1 MHLRRTLLAVSIAA
15 AAQYASAETVT
26 LTDAGYATQAQHDTG
41 LIIEGSYTGGDDAIQ
56 LEGAT
61 ILNSFVNNADII
73 IDAATTPD
81 ESNSIPFPSGIDVD
95 ISDVD
100 GRSTTIASDFANN
113 GNITVSGFE
122 ATGLLIDTAEIGG
135 SLFNDRDITVTDPQT
150 RSGSEDDL
158 SGAKGI
164 EFANSTLGGSIDNSG
179 QVKAFGDDSSALD
192 IYLSNIAG
200 NIVNAEGGLLYAKG
214 RNVDGISLETTTLGG
229 DIVNHGIIQV
239 DGLAESEIGEPA
251 EFYDDQAN
259 GLDFDDGGKIGR
271 FINNGTVQAT
281 GFKANGLYV
290 DGSMFDYGIVNNGI
304 IESDGVAIRVENFQ
318 INPDTP
324 EGEGYDSGD
333 YSPGSGAGN
342 GYLRIQQNAGVIRG
356 QTAAIQGNEFT
367 DLIWNGGAIEGKIYG
382 LGEAKVTGATS
393 IAEFYGNV
401 IEVNEEVEILNGGQL
416 NFNSPHSY
424 IMKSDHAVKS
434 GWDDQFTG
442 GNLVVATGGT
452 LGLTLSGATDA
463 TRPILLVEGTATFE
477 KDSVVMLNATVDD
490 FTSTGKTY
498 TLIQAGSLVDHG
510 LLLKSSS
517 ALLSVSNLSI
527 TPTSIGADVSKP
539 DTTQPTEPTP
549 TEPTDPTPTDPTPTE
564 PTGPTPT
571 EPTKPADGAIVV
583 APNSEETNK
592 TVIAQGGGNSNA
604 QAAGA
609 RFVSFMGNL
618 NSNDPIANAL
628 INAGTDTAAI
638 ARIAAQLAPEVN
650 GGSTQA
656 AMGGQSMISTAIGG
670 RMGAARSGMSS
681 GEGFD
686 EVGGWIQVLS
696 SDATQDMRDGIDGY
710 SSDSKGLLFGAD
722 GKLNEQTTLGLSY
735 SFINTDVSS
744 DLGNKTDVD
753 THALT
758 AYGSWTDNGL
768 FVDGSVTYGLSKNDA
783 ERFIAGTKS
792 TANYDSS
799 LFGLNVM
806 SGYAFDLSNG
816 LVIEPRIA
824 GRYSK
829 VTTDKYD
836 EKGSSGS
843 LSIQN
848 EQRMEV
854 AELGAGVRLAG
865 QFDVAGGLLTP
876 EAKVMAFHD
885 FIGDQAKTE
894 AAFLAGGDSFNT
906 FGATSARDTYEFG
919 LGASYRR
926 DQVTFTVGYDRQ
938 MKSGFDADTF
948 TAKVRYDF

>member
-1 MHLRRTLLAVSIAA
+1 LHLRRTLLAISIAA
-15 AAQYASAETVT
+15 AAQYAVAETVT

-41 LIIEGSYTGGDDAIQ
+41 LTIGGSYTGGDDAIQ

-61 ILNSFVNNADII
+61 ITGSFVNNAHII
-73 IDAATTPD
+73 IDAATTLD
-81 ESNSIPFPSGIDVD
+81 ENNSIPYPSGIDVD

-100 GRSTTIASDFANN
+100 LHSTTISGDFANN

-122 ATGLLIDTAEIGG
+122 ATGLLFDNAEIGG
-135 SLFNDRDITVTDPQT
+135 TLFNDGDITVTDPQT
-150 RSGSEDDL
+150 RTGSDDDL
-158 SGAKGI
+158 YGANGI
-164 EFANSTLGGSIDNSG
+164 EFASSTLGGSIDNSG
-179 QVKAFGDDSSALD
+179 QIKAFGDDSSAMD
-192 IYLSNIAG
+192 IYLSKITG
-200 NIVNAEGGLLYAKG
+200 DIVNAEGGLLYAKG
-214 RNVDGISLETTTLGG
+214 RNVDGISLESTDLSNGS
-229 DIVNHGIIQV
+229 IINDGTILV
-239 DGLAESEIGEPA
+239 DGLTEAEIEEDLSL
-251 EFYDDQAN
+251 YDDRAT
-259 GLDFDDGGKIGR
+259 GIDLDMGAKLDR
-271 FINNGTVQAT
+271 VINNGSIQAT
-281 GFKANGLYV
+281 GYGANAIIV
-290 DGSMFDYGIVNNGI
+290 DGATFGYGIVNNGTI
-304 IESDGVAIRVENFQ
+304 DSDGVAIRVEQFSIDPNTL
-318 INPDTP
+318 D
-324 EGEGYDSGD
+324 GD
-333 YSPGSGAGN
+333 YELGAGAGN
-342 GYLRIQQNAGVIRG
+342 GFLRIEQNAGLIRG

-382 LGEAKVTGATS
+382 LGEAKVTGANS
-393 IAEFYGNV
+393 IAEFYGDV
-401 IEVNEEVEILNGGQL
+401 IEVQEEVEILSGGQL

-424 IMKSDHAVKS
+424 IMKSDHAVQN
-434 GWDDQFTG
+434 GWDDQYTG
-442 GNLVVATGGT
+442 GNLLVATGGT
-452 LGLTLSGATDA
+452 LGLPLSAATDA
-463 TRPILLVEGTATFE
+463 TRPILFVEGTATFE

-490 FTSTGKTY
+490 FNSTGKTY
-498 TLIQAGSLVDHG
+498 KLIEAGSLVDNG

-517 ALLSVSNLSI
+517 ALLSVSSLSI
-527 TPTSIGADVSKP
+527 TSTSIGADVSKP
-539 DTTQPTEPTP
+539 DATQPTEPTP
-549 TEPTDPTPTDPTPTE
+549 TEPTEPTNPTPTDPTPTE
-564 PTGPTPT
+564 PT
-571 EPTKPADGAIVV
+571 KPSDGTVVV

-592 TVIAQGGGNSNA
+592 AVIAQGGGNSNA

-618 NSNDPIANAL
+618 NSNDPIATAL
-628 INAGTDTAAI
+628 IKAGTDTAAI

-696 SDATQDMRDGIDGY
+696 SDANQDMRDGIEGY

-735 SFINTDVSS
+735 SFINSDVAS

-799 LFGLNVM
+799 LFGLNIM

-816 LVIEPRIA
+816 LVVEPRIA

-829 VTTDKYD
+829 VTTEKYD

-906 FGATSARDTYEFG
+906 FGATSARDTYELG

>member
-1 MHLRRTLLAVSIAA
+1 MNTIYLRKTLLAVSISMAA
-15 AAQYASAETVT
+15 SHAFADSFDISANRGEDAFTGSYANGLT
-26 LTDAGYATQAQHDTG
+26 LTGSY
-41 LIIEGSYTGGDDAIQ
+41 EGSDDGAEFAGSQITGDLVNEANITSVDNGYTD
-56 LEGAT
+56 ET
-61 ILNSFVNNADII
+61 NTFVND
-73 IDAATTPD
+73 
-81 ESNSIPFPSGIDVD
+81 PSGIDFDYSEVET
-95 ISDVD
+95 SPGSGVYED
-100 GRSTTIASDFANN
+100 GEPTR
-113 GNITVSGFE
+113 VSGNVINRGIIFSE
-122 ATGLLIDTAEIGG
+122 GRDATGILVDSAQIGG
-135 SLFNDRDITVTDPQT
+135 LFINEAMGDITA
-150 RSGSEDDL
+150 SGISGEMASLAGVMFQGATIGGFENYGSIKALGADSTAL
-158 SGAKGI
+158 SMIEGTSITGDRFFNAGTIVAEGENVEAVELEHLAFTGKFVNDGVILGKGI
-164 EFANSTLGGSIDNSG
+164 NSQG
-179 QVKAFGDDSSALD
+179 V
-192 IYLSNIAG
+192 
-200 NIVNAEGGLLYAKG
+200 
-214 RNVDGISLETTTLGG
+214 SLEEGAQL
-229 DIVNHGIIQV
+229 H
-239 DGLAESEIGEPA
+239 S
-251 EFYDDQAN
+251 
-259 GLDFDDGGKIGR
+259 
-271 FINNGTVQAT
+271 
-281 GFKANGLYV
+281 
-290 DGSMFDYGIVNNGI
+290 IVNNGSI
-304 IESDGVAIRVENFQ
+304 VGSGEGAVAIQIGSNYLDDGADYQSPTVDVGIVNTGVIDGQEIAIKVNNFNV
-318 INPDTP
+318 NPDTVDGDF
-324 EGEGYDSGD
+324 ETEVGYGFFQIHQMAGEITG
-333 YSPGSGAGN
+333 
-342 GYLRIQQNAGVIRG
+342 RI
-356 QTAAIQGNEFT
+356 AIQGNEKT
-367 DLIWNGGAIEGKIYG
+367 DLDWFGGNINGKLYG
-382 LGEAKVTGATS
+382 LSEVDV
-393 IAEFYGNV
+393 YGVANFGGDV
-401 IEVNEEVEILNGGQL
+401 IEVNEEVNIFDGAQL
-416 NFNSPHSY
+416 NFTQPHSY
-424 IMKSDHAVKS
+424 IMKSDRAVQN
-434 GWDDQFTG
+434 GWDDQYTG
-442 GNLVVATGGT
+442 GNLLVATGGT
-452 LGLTLSGATDA
+452 LGLALSGATDA

-490 FTSTGKTY
+490 FSSTGKTY
-498 TLIQAGSLVDHG
+498 KLIQAGSLVDNG

-517 ALLSVSNLSI
+517 ALLSVSNLNI
-527 TPTSIGADVSKP
+527 TPTSLGADVSKP
-539 DTTQPTEPTP
+539 EATQPTEPTP
-549 TEPTDPTPTDPTPTE
+549 TEPTDPTDPTPTE
-564 PTGPTPT
+564 PTPIPTPT
-571 EPTKPADGAIVV
+571 EPTPTEPAKPGDGTVVV

-592 TVIAQGGGNSNA
+592 AVIAQGGGNSNA

-609 RFVSFMGNL
+609 RFVSLMGNL
-618 NSNDPIANAL
+618 NSNDAIANAL
-628 INAGTDTAAI
+628 IKAGNDTAAI

-696 SDATQDMRDGIDGY
+696 SDANQDMRDGIEGY

-735 SFINTDVSS
+735 SFINSDVAS

-758 AYGSWTDNGL
+758 AYGSWADNGL

-816 LVIEPRIA
+816 LVVEPRIA

-829 VTTDKYD
+829 VTTEKYD

-865 QFDVAGGLLTP
+865 QFDIAGGLLTP